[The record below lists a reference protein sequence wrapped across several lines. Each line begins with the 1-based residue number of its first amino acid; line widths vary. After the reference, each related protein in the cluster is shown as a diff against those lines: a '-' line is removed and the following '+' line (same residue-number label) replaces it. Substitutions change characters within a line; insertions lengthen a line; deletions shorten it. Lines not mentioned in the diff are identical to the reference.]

1 MKNQIAKYLQ
11 PALVTAL
18 AFCASSTV
26 KAGVTRHGNP
36 FIPSGA
42 NFSIT
47 ALQGINGSP
56 LGGTGSPEVNT
67 DFEFTPSIGVTID
80 QGGGKKKDFGIGL
93 YEDSVRNI
101 QSTGL
106 EVLFNQPIL
115 ASSAT
120 ATVEDFDI
128 QAGKDTFF
136 KTEKVEPR
144 LLLLGPGNSIL
155 GSATPADIFPN
166 LVPVS
171 GPAKDDTWD
180 INFAGLLNTLHLA
193 DTPINGFVL
202 FADTA
207 AGEKPSS
214 DPYLLVAVG
223 NGTAVPEPSPY
234 LLVMVSG
241 ALAVLFHSRQRFLKR

>member
-1 MKNQIAKYLQ
+1 MHNRIATYV
-11 PALVTAL
+11 PALL
-18 AFCASSTV
+18 AGLFFSVSSIAN
-26 KAGVTRHGNP
+26 AGVTRHGSP

-93 YEDSVRNI
+93 YEDSAHNI

-115 ASSAT
+115 ASTAT

-136 KTEKVEPR
+136 KTNKVEPR

-171 GPAKDDTWD
+171 GPAKDDTWN
-180 INFAGLLNTLHLA
+180 INFAGLINTLHLA

-207 AGEKPSS
+207 AGERPSS
-214 DPYLLVAVG
+214 DPYLLIAVG
-223 NGTAVPEPSPY
+223 GPAVPEPSTG
-234 LLVMVSG
+234 LLLIVSG
-241 ALAVLFHSRQRFLKR
+241 ALATLFHSRRPFLKR